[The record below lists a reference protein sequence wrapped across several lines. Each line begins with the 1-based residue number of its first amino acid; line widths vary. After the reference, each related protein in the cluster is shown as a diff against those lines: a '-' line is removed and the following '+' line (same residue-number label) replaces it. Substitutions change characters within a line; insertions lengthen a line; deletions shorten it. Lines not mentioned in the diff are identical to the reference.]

1 MMRLFSYAL
10 VAGLSASAVAV
21 AVGADLPVVDLG
33 YQRHRAIAFNTTGD
47 YYNFTNIRF
56 GQPPV
61 GNLRWAAPKAPLKT
75 KESYATIVDGSEQG
89 GNCPQVG
96 PCWLTTQAAFTEAY
110 LIGDAFNFNAT
121 NDKIYANGSCSTP
134 LPLSARDPL
143 ESEDCLFLDV
153 MVPRTIFNKRHS
165 AKAPVLVYIFSG
177 GFTFGA
183 KNNFGPFGG
192 SSAGLLSS
200 SRISSPDGLIY
211 VAINYR
217 LGALGW
223 MFGDKFASEGGV
235 VNAGL
240 YDQRLALEWVQK
252 NIHLFGG
259 DPERVTVMG
268 ESSGGGSILM
278 QMTAYGTGQKA
289 PFKQAITQSG
299 GWEPATVDVP
309 LQNQI
314 FDEYLSL
321 LNVTS
326 LKEARKL
333 SSKEVI
339 DANQVIL
346 LKSTYGTAYFGP
358 VPDGKFV
365 PDDPKRLLRDG
376 KVDKSVKLLTSIA
389 GDEGLRFTSA
399 NITSEADF
407 QQFLGLLLE
416 SANDTVRAYVS
427 EKIYPPVFDGSLGYT
442 NQRERAGLFR
452 GEIVITCNIRYLHDA
467 VDQAGY
473 AHLWDAKPSLHL
485 GDVAYVFW
493 NGPQNFS
500 PVNGTV
506 ARVIQ
511 NYITAFAITGDPN
524 NKKSPALPTYD
535 GKSMLRL
542 SRTGFDIVADP
553 TNNDR
558 CAYWQDATYWPKV

>member
-1 MMRLFSYAL
+1 MTMWFSYVL
-10 VAGLSASAVAV
+10 VVGFSVSVA
-21 AVGADLPVVDLG
+21 AADLPLVDLG
-33 YQRHRAIAFNTTGD
+33 YQRHRAIAFNETGD

-61 GNLRWAAPKAPLKT
+61 GNLRWAAPQAPLRS

-110 LIGDAFNFNAT
+110 LIGDAFDFHST
-121 NDKIYANGSCSTP
+121 NEKIYADDACSTP
-134 LPLSARDPL
+134 LPPSARDPL

-153 MVPRTIFNKRHS
+153 LVPRPIYDRRQNATSR
-165 AKAPVLVYIFSG
+165 APVLVYIFSG

-192 SSAGLLSS
+192 SPAGLIDSS
-200 SRISSPDGLIY
+200 HISSPDGLIY
-211 VAINYR
+211 VALNYR

-235 VNAGL
+235 VNLGL
-240 YDQRLALEWVQK
+240 HDQRMALEWVQK

-259 DPERVTVMG
+259 DPKRVTVMG

-278 QMTAYGTGQKA
+278 QMTAYGNGTKA
-289 PFKQAITQSG
+289 PFQQAITQSG
-299 GWEPATVDVP
+299 GWEPATVDLK
-309 LQNQI
+309 LQNEI
-314 FDEYLSL
+314 FDDYLSL
-321 LNVTS
+321 LNVSS

-333 SSKEVI
+333 PSKTVI

-346 LKSTYGTAYFGP
+346 LNSTYGTAYFGP
-358 VPDGKFV
+358 VPDDSFV

-389 GDEGLRFTSA
+389 GNEGLRFTSS

-407 QQFLGLLLE
+407 QQFIGLLFE
-416 SANDTVRAYVS
+416 SANETVRNYLTETV
-427 EKIYPPVFDGSLGYT
+427 YPPVFDGSLGYT

-467 VDQAGY
+467 VHQAGY
-473 AHLWDAKPSLHL
+473 AHLWDAYPSLHL

-500 PVNGTV
+500 PINGTI
-506 ARVIQ
+506 ARVMQ
-511 NYITAFAITGDPN
+511 NYITSFAITTNPN
-524 NKKSPALPTYD
+524 NKESPHLAEYD
-535 GKSMLRL
+535 GKSMLRM
-542 SRTGFDIVADP
+542 SRSGFDIVADP
-553 TNNDR
+553 TDNER
-558 CAYWQDATYWPKV
+558 CAYLGGAPYWPEVAK